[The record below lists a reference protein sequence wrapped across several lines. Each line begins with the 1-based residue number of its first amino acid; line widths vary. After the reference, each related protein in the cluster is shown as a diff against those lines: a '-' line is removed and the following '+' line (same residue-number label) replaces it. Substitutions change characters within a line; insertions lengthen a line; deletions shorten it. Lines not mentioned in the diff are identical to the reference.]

1 MEDGFS
7 GLIIQTNMFYD
18 KHQYYSLKCPMAQS
32 LDVDLLKTFIAIS
45 DGGSFTR
52 AATEVHRTQSAVSMQ
67 MKRLEEAIGR
77 PLFVREGR
85 QSRLTADGEHL
96 LDFARRIV
104 KLNDEAV
111 MTFTAPELSGLV
123 RMGTPDDYADRF
135 LPEILARFAR
145 THPLIQVQVDCRP
158 SGELMQRV
166 GENALD
172 LALVSC
178 GSGVT
183 AGEIIRR
190 EPLVWVT
197 SVRHCT
203 HEDDPVPLALPQPGC
218 AWRGTALE
226 ALDGAGR
233 DYRLA
238 FVSPNSTAIS
248 AAVMAGLAVSAFPE
262 STLRPG
268 MRVLGEADG
277 YPLLGTFDIG
287 LLRSSEDLSS
297 AAHALA
303 AHIIDSLGNL
313 GAESEPARFDFAPA
327 AE

>member
-1 MEDGFS
+1 MS
-7 GLIIQTNMFYD
+7 
-18 KHQYYSLKCPMAQS
+18 QS
-32 LDVDLLKTFIAIS
+32 LDVDLLKTFIAIA

-52 AATEVHRTQSAVSMQ
+52 AAAEVHKTQSAVSMQ
-67 MKRLEEAIGR
+67 MKRLEEVIGR

-85 QSRLTADGEHL
+85 QSRLTGDGEHL
-96 LDFARRIV
+96 LDYARRIV

-123 RMGTPDDYADRF
+123 RMGTPDDYADCF
-135 LPEILARFAR
+135 LPVILARFAR
-145 THPLIQVQVDCRP
+145 THPQIQVQVDCRP
-158 SGELMQRV
+158 SGELMRRV
-166 GENALD
+166 SDNALD
-172 LALVSC
+172 LALFSC
-178 GSGVT
+178 GSSVT

-203 HEDDPVPLALPQPGC
+203 HEDSPVPLALPQPGC

-226 ALDGAGR
+226 ALDAIGR

-238 FVSPNSTAIS
+238 FVSPNSTAIN
-248 AAVMAGLAVSAFPE
+248 AAVMAGLAVAAVPE

-268 MRVLGEADG
+268 MRVLGEDEG
-277 YPLLGTFDIG
+277 YPSLGTFDIG

-297 AAHALA
+297 AGHALA
-303 AHIIDSLGNL
+303 AHIVDSLGNL
-313 GAESEPARFDFAPA
+313 GPDGSADLLGLAAA

>member
-1 MEDGFS
+1 M
-7 GLIIQTNMFYD
+7 L
-18 KHQYYSLKCPMAQS
+18 HS

-45 DGGSFTR
+45 DAGSFTR
-52 AATEVHRTQSAVSMQ
+52 AAVEVHKTQSAVSMQ

-85 QSRLTADGEHL
+85 RSRLTSDGEHL

-111 MTFTAPELSGLV
+111 MTFTKPELAGLV

-145 THPLIQVQVDCRP
+145 THPMIQVQVDCRP
-158 SGELMQRV
+158 SAELVSRV
-166 GENALD
+166 GNNGLD

-178 GSGVT
+178 GNGVRS
-183 AGEIIRR
+183 GEIIRR
-190 EPLVWVT
+190 EPLVWVA

-203 HEDDPVPLALPQPGC
+203 HEDTPVPLALPQPGC
-218 AWRGTALE
+218 AWRAAALE
-226 ALDGAGR
+226 ALDKVGR

-238 FVSPNSTAIS
+238 FVSPNSMAIG
-248 AAVMAGLAVSAFPE
+248 AAVLAGLAVSAIPE
-262 STLRPG
+262 STLRSG
-268 MRVLGEADG
+268 MRILGEADG
-277 YPLLGTFDIG
+277 YPGLGTFDIA
-287 LLRSSEDLSS
+287 LLRSGDDLSS
-297 AAHALA
+297 AGHALA
-303 AHIIDSLGNL
+303 AHIVDSLGNL
-313 GAESEPARFDFAPA
+313 GAEAGGDEFMLAA

>member
-1 MEDGFS
+1 MS
-7 GLIIQTNMFYD
+7 
-18 KHQYYSLKCPMAQS
+18 HS
-32 LDVDLLKTFIAIS
+32 LDVDLLKSFIAIA
-45 DGGSFTR
+45 DCGSFTR
-52 AATEVHRTQSAVSMQ
+52 AAAEVHKTQSAVSMQ

-85 QSRLTADGEHL
+85 RSRLTGDGEHL
-96 LDFARRIV
+96 LDYARRIV

-158 SGELMQRV
+158 SGELMQRMSD
-166 GENALD
+166 NALD

-178 GSGVT
+178 GSGIA

-203 HEDDPVPLALPQPGC
+203 HEEKTVPLAAPAGC
-218 AWRGTALE
+218 AWRGSALE
-226 ALDGAGR
+226 ALDASGR

-248 AAVMAGLAVSAFPE
+248 AAVMAGLAVSAVPE

-268 MRVLGEADG
+268 MRILGEDDG
-277 YPLLGTFDIG
+277 YPSLGTFDIG
-287 LLRSSEDLSS
+287 LLRSAEDLSS
-297 AAHALA
+297 AGHALA

-313 GAESEPARFDFAPA
+313 GTDDGGELVGIADAVE
-327 AE
+327 